1 MRDVLIFYATTDG
14 QTGRIAERIAKD
26 IGARGFHARAIDVA
40 SDEAANVDWQNVR
53 GVLLGASLHAGHHQK
68 AAAEFAA
75 RHRDRLNLYP
85 SAFFSV
91 SLSAASSNP
100 DEIATAVRL
109 ARELPANAG
118 WRPTF
123 VETFAG
129 RLAYTR
135 YGWLTRMMMRQIAR
149 KEGGPTDTHHDHELT
164 DWDMV
169 ARFATRMANEILN
182 AEHRRFHF
190 VPPVLAAAPER
201 PAVTTRA
208 ATRAASAR

>member
-14 QTGRIAERIAKD
+14 QTGRIAERLAKD
-26 IGARGFHARAIDVA
+26 IGARGFNARAIDVT
-40 SDEAANVDWQNVR
+40 SDQAANIDWENVR

-68 AAAEFAA
+68 AAVEFAA
-75 RHRDRLNLYP
+75 RYRDRLNLYP

-91 SLSAASSNP
+91 SLSAASRNP

-109 ARELPANAG
+109 ARELPTNAG

-123 VETFAG
+123 VECFAG
-129 RLAYTR
+129 RLAYTK
-135 YGWLTRMMMRQIAR
+135 YGWLTRLMMREIAK

-169 ARFATRMANEILN
+169 ARFATRMANDIHN

-190 VPPVLAAAPER
+190 APPVPPVMPER
-201 PAVTTRA
+201 PAAAANAETRA
-208 ATRAASAR
+208 AGAR